1 MTIIPTITKKNP
13 SNEDRRWDRTDGLY
27 LLINVT
33 LPREVKPVR
42 RVCLS
47 APLIIQRVSHEIDII
62 YSFTFPAAVLVF

>member
-1 MTIIPTITKKNP
+1 MKIG
-13 SNEDRRWDRTDGLY
+13 DGTG
-27 LLINVT
+27 LIDYTCQST